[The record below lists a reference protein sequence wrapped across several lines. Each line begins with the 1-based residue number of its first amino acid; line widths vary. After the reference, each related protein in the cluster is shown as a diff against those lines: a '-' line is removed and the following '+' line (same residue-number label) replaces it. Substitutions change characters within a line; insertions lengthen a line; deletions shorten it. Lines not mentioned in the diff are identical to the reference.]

1 MEISFLFRRIVME
14 NSQEP
19 GAMCFASLQRPVG
32 LVGFAFSAKARTY
45 ERQNGICQTGP
56 FRWRALAPGGDS
68 SPIDSLTKIKEEA
81 RTYATGAKH
90 LIIKILLVI
99 WA

>member
-1 MEISFLFRRIVME
+1 MEISFLFGRIVME

-32 LVGFAFSAKARTY
+32 LVGFAFSAKARTS

-56 FRWRALAPGGDS
+56 FRWRALAPGGDYHLS
-68 SPIDSLTKIKEEA
+68 ILLPVAKIKEEA
-81 RTYATGAKH
+81 RT
-90 LIIKILLVI
+90 
-99 WA
+99 